1 LRDIQLGLNRNYK
14 LKKRSVSIILYPVK
28 GDDQLFIV
36 WSCLLQVLNQK
47 LDDCSQAGVS
57 ALVEEL
63 NRVNSENQKLTEVL
77 GVVCEKY
84 LTLQKHLADLT
95 SKNSEKEL
103 MTTPV
108 ISMKR
113 KAESEDYSNVINAIN
128 GGNTESSSSD
138 EDSSKR
144 PQENLKTKISRAYFP
159 TNASDTSLVSSLIN
173 ILITCL

>member
-1 LRDIQLGLNRNYK
+1 
-14 LKKRSVSIILYPVK
+14 
-28 GDDQLFIV
+28 
-36 WSCLLQVLNQK
+36 
-47 LDDCSQAGVS
+47 
-57 ALVEEL
+57 
-63 NRVNSENQKLTEVL
+63 VNSENQKLTEVL